1 MPFQQFFLRSSSGQ
15 PPRWWW
21 RPVAFLILAFATELA
36 IMEGL
41 PLLLPELA
49 WWQLAALDAG
59 LLTLILAVPAW
70 LLFVVPLE
78 RSARARGRLL
88 HRLLSIQEEE
98 QERIARDLHDGI
110 GQSLTALL
118 MRLRLLQA
126 EPVPPAVAGQLE
138 ALREIVSSTVD
149 ELRRMVRE
157 GRPPVLG
164 DLGLQPALQ
173 QRLTCFAEGAAFA
186 ITFNWQL
193 PPASRPPA
201 DVETAV
207 YRIVGEAV
215 TNAAKHAEA
224 GQVQITIDRVAG
236 GVRARVSDD
245 GRGFSRQAAATSDR
259 QSFGILGMRERA
271 AAMGGSL
278 RVESQPGRGTIVEAI
293 IPCDCAGFSSLC
305 CLGGEE
311 SADG

>member
-1 MPFQQFFLRSSSGQ
+1 
-15 PPRWWW
+15 
-21 RPVAFLILAFATELA
+21 
-36 IMEGL
+36 
-41 PLLLPELA
+41 
-49 WWQLAALDAG
+49 
-59 LLTLILAVPAW
+59 
-70 LLFVVPLE
+70 
-78 RSARARGRLL
+78 
-88 HRLLSIQEEE
+88 
-98 QERIARDLHDGI
+98 
-110 GQSLTALL
+110 
-118 MRLRLLQA
+118 
-126 EPVPPAVAGQLE
+126 
-138 ALREIVSSTVD
+138 
-149 ELRRMVRE
+149 MVRE

-186 ITFNWQL
+186 ITFDWQL
-193 PPASRPPA
+193 PPGSRPPA

-224 GQVQITIDRVAG
+224 SRVQVTIDRVAG

-278 RVESQPGRGTIVEAI
+278 RVESQPGRGTTVEAI